1 MAITIKT
8 TFNIKNHAENVD
20 NNELVMMML
29 KGITIGSLSN
39 HDDDDAKDNVD

>member
-20 NNELVMMML
+20 NNELVMMTL
-29 KGITIGSLSN
+29 KGITIESLSN
-39 HDDDDAKDNVD
+39 HDDDAKDNVD